1 MTKAY
6 IGIGSNE
13 GDRRAN
19 IDRAVAAMR
28 AVDGVEVLL
37 VSPLIETAPA
47 GGPAGQGPFVNG
59 AAVLQTRLSPDELLA
74 ALQAVERQLG
84 RRRGD
89 RWGPRVI
96 DLDLLLYG
104 RKIIANGRLRV
115 PHLRL
120 RQRAFVLEPL
130 AAVAGDA
137 VDPISGRTV
146 AELWERLHD

>member
-1 MTKAY
+1 ARAY

-19 IDRAVAAMR
+19 IDPAVAALR
-28 AVDGVEVLL
+28 AGDGVEVLL

-47 GGPAGQGPFVNG
+47 GGPAGQGAFVNG
-59 AAVLQTRLSPDELLA
+59 AAVLETRLTPEALLS
-74 ALQAVERQLG
+74 ALQAIERQLG

-96 DLDLLLYG
+96 DLDLLLFG
-104 RKIIANGRLRV
+104 GKVIANGRLRV

-120 RQRAFVLEPL
+120 RERAFVLEPL

-137 VDPISGRTV
+137 VDPISGRTM
-146 AELWERLHD
+146 AELWERVHG

>member
-1 MTKAY
+1 MARAY

-19 IDRAVAAMR
+19 IDRAVAALR

-47 GGPAGQGPFVNG
+47 GGPAGQGAFVNG
-59 AAVLQTRLSPDELLA
+59 AAVLETRLTPEALLS
-74 ALQAVERQLG
+74 ALQAIERQLG

-96 DLDLLLYG
+96 DLDLLLFG
-104 RKIIANGRLRV
+104 GKVIANGRLRV

-120 RQRAFVLEPL
+120 RERAFVLEPL

-137 VDPISGRTV
+137 VDPISGRTM
-146 AELWERLHD
+146 AELWERVHG

>member
-1 MTKAY
+1 MARAY

-19 IDRAVAAMR
+19 IDRAVAALR

-47 GGPAGQGPFVNG
+47 GGPAGQGAFVNG
-59 AAVLQTRLSPDELLA
+59 AAVLETRLTPEALLS
-74 ALQAVERQLG
+74 ALQAIERQLG

-96 DLDLLLYG
+96 DLDLLLFG
-104 RKIIANGRLRV
+104 GKVIANGRLRV

-120 RQRAFVLEPL
+120 RERAFVLEPL

-146 AELWERLHD
+146 AELWERVHG